1 MKPYNSEFANNKP
14 DFIINGLKFIGTCG
28 ACPEQYDVV
37 YDGLDGITYIVGYV
51 RLRYGYLYCSF
62 PDVGGK
68 KIYEYTFKENSGWLG
83 TFPTNISRIEH
94 LTKISSAIIKTLEDL
109 SHGYS

>member
-51 RLRYGYLYCSF
+51 RLRYGNLYCAF

-68 KIYEYTFKENSGWLG
+68 IIYQHLFQEKAGWLG
-83 TFPTNISRIEH
+83 AFPTEKARVEH
-94 LTKISSAIIKTLEDL
+94 LTKIADAIINTLEGL
-109 SHGYS
+109 AHGYS